1 MSKIFNEK
9 DAKKIFDGFD
19 SYTQD
24 DADKVM
30 NNADRIEKIVSNGTL
45 SKFMKDVKLYF
56 KMLSD
61 VFSRRYTRVPRG
73 TVAAIIGSLL
83 YVLSPVDL
91 IPDVIPVI
99 GYLDDAA
106 VLALCLKFVKHDVDE
121 YKRVMGV
128 S

>member
-9 DAKKIFDGFD
+9 DVQKIFDGFD

-30 NNADRIEKIVSNGTL
+30 NNSDRIEKIVSNGTL

-56 KMLSD
+56 RMLSD
-61 VFSRRYTRVPRG
+61 VFSRRYTRVPKG
-73 TVAAIIGSLL
+73 TVAAIIGTLL

-91 IPDVIPVI
+91 IPVVD
-99 GYLDDAA
+99 YLDDAA
-106 VLALCLKFVKHDVDE
+106 VLALCLKFAKHDVDE

>member
-9 DAKKIFDGFD
+9 DVQKIFDGFD

-30 NNADRIEKIVSNGTL
+30 DNADRIEKIVSNGTL
-45 SKFMKDVKLYF
+45 SKFLKDVKLYF
-56 KMLSD
+56 RMLSD

-73 TVAAIIGSLL
+73 TVAAIVGSLL

-91 IPDVIPVI
+91 IPDMIPVI

>member
-1 MSKIFNEK
+1 MSKIFNEE
-9 DAKKIFDGFD
+9 DVQKIFDGFD

-30 NNADRIEKIVSNGTL
+30 NNSDRIEKIVSNGSL

-56 KMLSD
+56 RMLSD
-61 VFSRRYTRVPRG
+61 VFSRRYTRVPKG

-91 IPDVIPVI
+91 IPDMIPVI

-121 YKRVMGV
+121 YKQVMRIE
-128 S
+128 

>member
-19 SYTQD
+19 SYTQE

-30 NNADRIEKIVSNGTL
+30 NNADRIEKIMSNGTL
-45 SKFMKDVKLYF
+45 SKFLKDVKVYF
-56 KMLSD
+56 RMLSD
-61 VFSRRYTRVPRG
+61 VFSRRYTRVPKG
-73 TVAAIIGSLL
+73 TVAAIVGTLL
-83 YVLSPVDL
+83 YVLSPVDV
-91 IPDVIPVI
+91 IPDVIPVV

>member
-19 SYTQD
+19 SYTQE

-30 NNADRIEKIVSNGTL
+30 NNADRIEKIVSNSTL

-61 VFSRRYTRVPRG
+61 VFSRRYTRVPKG
-73 TVAAIIGSLL
+73 TVAAIVGTLL
-83 YVLSPVDL
+83 YVLSPVDV
-91 IPDVIPVI
+91 IPDVIPVV

>member
-9 DAKKIFDGFD
+9 DVQKIFDGFD